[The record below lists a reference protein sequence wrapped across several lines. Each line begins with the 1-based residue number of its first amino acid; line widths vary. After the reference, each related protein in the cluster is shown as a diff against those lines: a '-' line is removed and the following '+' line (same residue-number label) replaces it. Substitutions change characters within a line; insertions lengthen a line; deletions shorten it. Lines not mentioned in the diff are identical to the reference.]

1 MQDNRNEILPTKTK
15 RIEEAFPYVGS
26 VEKRERKHT
35 SNEENDGK
43 DRIQSWVL
51 GQGLGSGKSHKE

>member
-43 DRIQSWVL
+43 DRIQS
-51 GQGLGSGKSHKE
+51 